1 MKFGLRAIACM
12 LSLACGAAH
21 AQPYR
26 WTDAEGR
33 THYSDTPPPSSAT
46 NVTQPATRASVP
58 QSESTPFGVEKAMK
72 ESPVTLY
79 TAPSCKEA
87 CAQARAALN
96 RRGVPFKEIQV
107 WNEQT
112 NEELKRVSGDTK
124 VPVLVVGQLKQVG
137 FAQSAFDDAL
147 DIAGYPAAGVL
158 PPRDQARPGAP
169 QGYVTPAPQTGS
181 ESAPPAGEEP
191 KKLGPYAPRF
201 GPESGK

>member
-1 MKFGLRAIACM
+1 MKFGLRAIAFM

-46 NVTQPATRASVP
+46 NVTTPATRASVT
-58 QSESTPFGVEKAMK
+58 QSEATPFGLEKAIK

-112 NEELKRVSGDTK
+112 NDELKRLSGGNQ
-124 VPVLVVGQLKQVG
+124 VPVLLVGRLKQVG
-137 FAQSAFDDAL
+137 FAQSAFDDTL

-158 PPRDQARPGAP
+158 PARAQTAPEIP
-169 QGYVTPAPQTGS
+169 QGYGPSGQAGATPAEAPQ
-181 ESAPPAGEEP
+181 
-191 KKLGPYAPRF
+191 KLGPYAPRF
-201 GPESGK
+201 SSGSSK